1 MRFAYGQIIKNWL
14 FVRKFDWNLGLLTD
28 KQLQNSTLSVIPSR
42 RTEWACAA
50 FGKIIAVYGQI
61 NENGGFVR
69 KWLDRK
75 MAITD
80 KIIKNWRFVRKSGW
94 NSGWIGW
101 TALHL
106 KKAGQSQSHSARF
119 FAQKNQ
125 HPHVADTGQKL
136 IRFRFPASDQED
148 QAKRNDRFDDDHESA
163 PCNLCSSEP
172 DV

>member
-42 RTEWACAA
+42 RTNWSCAA
-50 FGKIIAVYGQI
+50 FDEIAAVYGHI
-61 NENGGFVR
+61 DENRG
-69 KWLDRK
+69 
-75 MAITD
+75 
-80 KIIKNWRFVRKSGW
+80 FVRKSGW
-94 NSGWIGW
+94 NFGWIGW

-106 KKAGQSQSHSARF
+106 KNAGQSQSHSARF

-125 HPHVADTGQKL
+125 HPHIADTGQKL